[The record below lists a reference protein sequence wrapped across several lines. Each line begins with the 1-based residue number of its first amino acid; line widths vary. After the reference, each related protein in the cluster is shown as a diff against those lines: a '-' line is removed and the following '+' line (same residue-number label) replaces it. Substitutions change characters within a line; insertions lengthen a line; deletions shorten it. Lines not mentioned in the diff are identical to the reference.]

1 MKVNKQDLMKNPKV
15 ANRLTKMDMNP
26 LTTSKH
32 KINTYE
38 EARAFVSGC
47 SDGKIELG
55 LENVRNLMEKLG
67 NPQESLSIIHVAG
80 TNGKGSVIAFLT
92 SIFEKAGLRV
102 GRFTSPAVFS
112 YEEMFY
118 ADKSNISEDEYAKIT
133 SEVADKYDDLVNE
146 GRYKPTTFEVEFAIA
161 CLFFKMKRCDI
172 VLIETGMGGSLDA
185 TNIIQRPICTVITS
199 IGMDHMAYLGKNISD
214 IAKAKAGIIKFGIP
228 CISIEQSDEVKL
240 VLDSVA
246 KERLTAVTYVDKS
259 KSSLYET
266 TNDLRTF
273 LGGTTDEIGLKGDFQ
288 IENSLLARKVA
299 MFIFNNILGSG
310 LGNMEDYFE
319 GIINEGIKTAVH
331 PGRFEKISDNPDI
344 YIDGA
349 HNEDAAIKLAN
360 SIDRYFGDRPVVMI
374 MGIFKDK
381 DYKTI
386 AKVLAPKATKVCVV
400 SPESD
405 RGLDTKVLEEVV
417 SKYCNDTKSF
427 NEYKDAVL
435 SALDYVDKN
444 VDDKTNQPVILIC
457 GTLSIL
463 KDMKDIVSTLRVD

>member
-1 MKVNKQDLMKNPKV
+1 MKVNKQDLMKNPKI

-26 LTTSKH
+26 VTSSKH
-32 KINTYE
+32 KINSYE
-38 EARAFVSGC
+38 DAREFVRGC
-47 SDGKIELG
+47 SEGKIELG
-55 LENVRNLMEKLG
+55 LENIRNLMDKLG
-67 NPQESLSIIHVAG
+67 NPQDDLSIIHIAG

-118 ADKSNISEDEYAKIT
+118 ADKANITKEDYTDIVCQIAE
-133 SEVADKYDDLVNE
+133 KYDELINE

-161 CLFFKMKRCDI
+161 CSYFKNKRCDI

-185 TNIIQRPICTVITS
+185 TNIIQRPICTVLTS
-199 IGMDHMAYLGKNISD
+199 ISMDHMAYLGNSITD
-214 IAKAKAGIIKFGIP
+214 IAYAKAGIIKFGIP
-228 CISIEQSDEVKL
+228 CISIEQSDEVKN

-246 KERLTAVTYVDKS
+246 KERLTAVTYVEKS
-259 KSSLYET
+259 KTSLLET
-266 TNDLRTF
+266 TNDIRNLVNNSTSS
-273 LGGTTDEIGLKGDFQ
+273 IGLKGDFQ

-310 LGNMEDYFE
+310 LGNMEDYFKE
-319 GIINEGIKTAVH
+319 IINDGIKNAVH
-331 PGRFEKISDNPDI
+331 PGRFEKINENPDI

-349 HNEDAAIKLAN
+349 HNEDAAVKLAK
-360 SIDRYFGDRPVVMI
+360 SIDNYFKDRPVIMI

-381 DYKTI
+381 DYKAI
-386 AKVLAPKATKVCVV
+386 AKILGPKAIKINVV
-400 SPESD
+400 SPHGD
-405 RGLDTKVLEEVV
+405 RGLDKEILRSEM

-427 NEYKDAVL
+427 DDYKEAV
-435 SALDYVDKN
+435 VDTLEFAYDN
-444 VDDKTNQPVILIC
+444 DNQPVILVC

-463 KDMKDIVSTLRVD
+463 NEMKDIINTTKK